1 MDPVQAIILGI
12 IQGLTEFLPVS
23 SSGHLVIF
31 QHVFGLKEPQLF
43 FDVCVHI
50 GTLLAV
56 MIVFRQEIRELVQA
70 LGHLLRQVFVENGHF
85 EEIFENSEYKM
96 LLLVFFGFFPTAIL
110 GVVFH
115 EIGQQL
121 FSSVLIV
128 GLMLIITG
136 GLLWQTRRVA
146 GPGGGLESFSI
157 RTALI
162 IGLVQGLA
170 IMPGISRSGST
181 IALGLFLG
189 LDRELSARYS
199 FMLAIPAIL
208 GAGILSL
215 HGLMADPHVNYTIAL
230 IGAAVSFVVGYFA
243 LVSLMHL
250 VKRAKLY
257 LFAPYC
263 WAAGIAALVFLWR

>member
-1 MDPVQAIILGI
+1 
-12 IQGLTEFLPVS
+12 
-23 SSGHLVIF
+23 VI
-31 QHVFGLKEPQLF
+31 
-43 FDVCVHI
+43 
-50 GTLLAV
+50 
-56 MIVFRQEIRELVQA
+56 IVFRQEIRELLRS
-70 LGHLLRQVFVENGHF
+70 LGHLIWLIFVKDAHF
-85 EEIFENSEYKM
+85 EHIFEKSEFKM
-96 LLLVFFGFFPTAIL
+96 LLLVFFGFFPTAVL

-121 FSSVLIV
+121 FSSVLVV
-128 GLMLIITG
+128 GCMLMITG

-146 GPGGGLESFSI
+146 GAGGGLESFSI

-189 LDRELSARYS
+189 LNRELSARYS

-208 GAGILSL
+208 GAGILSI
-215 HGLMADPHVNYTIAL
+215 HGLTADSNVDYKIAL
-230 IGAAVSFVVGYFA
+230 IGAAVSFAVGYFA
-243 LVSLMHL
+243 LVVLLEL
-250 VKRAKLY
+250 VKKAKLY

-263 WAAGIAALVFLWR
+263 WAAGIAALFLVWR

>member
-1 MDPVQAIILGI
+1 MDPVQAVILGV

-31 QHVFGLKEPQLF
+31 QHVFGLKEPELF
-43 FDVCVHI
+43 FDICVHM

-56 MIVFRQEIRELVQA
+56 IIVFRQEIRELVQS
-70 LGHLLRQVFVENGHF
+70 LGHLLWLVFVEDAHF
-85 EEIFENSEYKM
+85 EHLFEKSEFKM

-146 GPGGGLESFSI
+146 GTGGGMESFSI

-189 LDRELSARYS
+189 LNRELSARYS

-215 HGLMADPHVNYTIAL
+215 HSLMADPSVDYKIAL
-230 IGAAVSFVVGYFA
+230 IGAAVSFVVGYVA
-243 LVSLMHL
+243 LVSLLHL
-250 VKRAKLY
+250 VKKAKLY

-263 WAAGIAALVFLWR
+263 WAAGMAALFFFWR

>member
-1 MDPVQAIILGI
+1 MDSVQAIILGI

-31 QHVFGLKEPQLF
+31 QHLFGLREPELF
-43 FDVCVHI
+43 FDICVHI

-56 MIVFRQEIRELVQA
+56 MIVFREEIRD
-70 LGHLLRQVFVENGHF
+70 LLRSLGRLLWLIFVKDAHF
-85 EEIFENSEYKM
+85 EDLFENTEFKM
-96 LLLVFFGFFPTAIL
+96 LLLVFFGFFPTAFL

-115 EIGQQL
+115 EIGQKV
-121 FSSVLIV
+121 FSSVMIV

-146 GPGGGLESFSI
+146 GTGGGLESFSI
-157 RTALI
+157 RSALI

-189 LDRELSARYS
+189 LNRELSARYS

-215 HGLMADPHVNYTIAL
+215 HGLIADPSVDYKIAL
-230 IGAAVSFVVGYFA
+230 IGASVSFVVGYFA
-243 LVSLMHL
+243 LVSLLHL
-250 VKRAKLY
+250 VKKAKLY

-263 WAAGIAALVFLWR
+263 WAAGMAVLFLFWR

>member
-1 MDPVQAIILGI
+1 MEPLQAFILGI

-31 QHVFGLKEPQLF
+31 QHLFGLKEPELF
-43 FDVCVHI
+43 FDICVHL

-56 MIVFRQEIRELVQA
+56 IIVFRQEIRDLMQS
-70 LGHLLRQVFVENGHF
+70 LGHLVWLIFVEDAHF
-85 EEIFENSEYKM
+85 EDLFKNSEFKM

-128 GLMLIITG
+128 GIMLMITG

-146 GPGGGLESFSI
+146 GAGGGLDVFSI

-189 LDRELSARYS
+189 LNRELSARYS

-215 HGLMADPHVNYTIAL
+215 HGLIADPNVDYKIAL

-243 LVSLMHL
+243 LVLLLRL
-250 VKRAKLY
+250 VKKAKLY

-263 WAAGIAALVFLWR
+263 WAAGIAALFIFWR

>member
-1 MDPVQAIILGI
+1 MEPLQAIILGI
-12 IQGLTEFLPVS
+12 VQGLTEFLPVS

-31 QHVFGLKEPQLF
+31 QHLFGLKEPELF
-43 FDVCVHI
+43 FDICVHL

-56 MIVFRQEIRELVQA
+56 ILVFRSEIKELMQS
-70 LGHLLRQVFVENGHF
+70 LGHLVRLIFVKDAHF
-85 EEIFENSEYKM
+85 EHLFKDSQFKM
-96 LLLVFFGFFPTAIL
+96 LLLVFFGFFPTALL

-115 EIGQQL
+115 EIGQQV
-121 FSSVLIV
+121 FSSVLVV
-128 GLMLIITG
+128 GLMLLITG
-136 GLLWQTRRVA
+136 GLLWQTRRVKQD
-146 GPGGGLESFSI
+146 GGGLESFSI

-189 LDRELSARYS
+189 LNRELSARYS

-215 HGLMADPHVNYTIAL
+215 HGLIADPNVDVTIAL
-230 IGAAVSFVVGYFA
+230 IGAGVSFIVGYFA
-243 LVSLMHL
+243 LVSLLRM
-250 VKRAKLY
+250 VKKAKLY

-263 WAAGIAALVFLWR
+263 WAVGIAALFIFWR

>member
-1 MDPVQAIILGI
+1 MEPLQAIILGI

-31 QHVFGLKEPQLF
+31 QHLFGLNEPELF
-43 FDVCVHI
+43 FDICVHL

-56 MIVFRQEIRELVQA
+56 IIVFRQEIRELVRS
-70 LGHLLRQVFVENGHF
+70 LGHLIWLIFVKDAHF
-85 EEIFENSEYKM
+85 EHIFENSEFKM
-96 LLLVFFGFFPTAIL
+96 LLLVFFGFFPTALL

-128 GLMLIITG
+128 GFMLIITG
-136 GLLWQTRRVA
+136 GLLWQTRRVT
-146 GPGGGLESFSI
+146 GVGGGLESFSI

-189 LDRELSARYS
+189 LNRELSARYS

-215 HGLMADPHVNYTIAL
+215 HGLAADPNVDYKIAL
-230 IGAAVSFVVGYFA
+230 IGTAVSFVVGYFA
-243 LVSLMHL
+243 LVLLLRL
-250 VKRAKLY
+250 VKTAKLY

-263 WAAGIAALVFLWR
+263 WAMGIAALFLSWR

>member
-1 MDPVQAIILGI
+1 MEPLQAIILGI

-31 QHVFGLKEPQLF
+31 QHLFGLKEPELF
-43 FDVCVHI
+43 FDICVHL

-56 MIVFRQEIRELVQA
+56 IIVFRREIRELVRS
-70 LGHLLRQVFVENGHF
+70 LGHLLRLVFVDDAHF
-85 EEIFENSEYKM
+85 ERIFENSEFKM
-96 LLLVFFGFFPTAIL
+96 LLLVFFGFFPTAVL

-115 EIGQQL
+115 ELGQHL

-146 GPGGGLESFSI
+146 GVGGGLESFSI

-189 LDRELSARYS
+189 LNRELSARYS
-199 FMLAIPAIL
+199 FLLAIPAIL
-208 GAGILSL
+208 GAGILSI
-215 HGLMADPHVNYTIAL
+215 HGLAADSNVDYKIAL
-230 IGAAVSFVVGYFA
+230 IGAAISFVVGYFA
-243 LVSLMHL
+243 LVALLHL
-250 VKRAKLY
+250 VKKAKLY

-263 WAAGIAALVFLWR
+263 WVAGIAALFLIWR

>member
-1 MDPVQAIILGI
+1 MDALQAMILGI

-31 QHVFGLKEPQLF
+31 QHLFGLKEPELF
-43 FDVCVHI
+43 FDICVHL

-56 MIVFRQEIRELVQA
+56 IIVFRQEIRELMQS
-70 LGHLLRQVFVENGHF
+70 LGHLLWMVFVKDAHF
-85 EEIFENSEYKM
+85 EHIFQNSELKM
-96 LLLVFFGFFPTAIL
+96 LLLVFFVFFITAML

-115 EIGQQL
+115 EIGEHL

-128 GLMLIITG
+128 GLMLFITG
-136 GLLWQTRRVA
+136 GLLWLTRRVKQE
-146 GPGGGLESFSI
+146 GRGLEAFSI

-189 LDRELSARYS
+189 LSRELSARYS
-199 FMLAIPAIL
+199 FLLAIPAIL
-208 GAGILSL
+208 GAGVLSI
-215 HGLMADPHVNYTIAL
+215 HGLIAHPGGDYKIAL
-230 IGAAVSFVVGYFA
+230 IGAAVSFIVGYFS
-243 LVSLMHL
+243 LVSLLHM
-250 VKRAKLY
+250 VKKAKLY
-257 LFAPYC
+257 IFAPYC
-263 WAAGIAALVFLWR
+263 WAAGIAALLIVWR

>member
-1 MDPVQAIILGI
+1 MEPLQAIILGI

-31 QHVFGLKEPQLF
+31 QHLFGLKEPELF
-43 FDVCVHI
+43 FDICVHL

-56 MIVFRQEIRELVQA
+56 MIVFRQEIRELGQS
-70 LGHLLRQVFVENGHF
+70 LGHLLRLVFVEDAHF
-85 EEIFENSEYKM
+85 EHLFENSEFKM

-110 GVVFH
+110 GVVFN

-189 LDRELSARYS
+189 LNRELSARYS

-215 HGLMADPHVNYTIAL
+215 HGLIADPNVDYNIAL

-243 LVSLMHL
+243 LVLLLRL
-250 VKRAKLY
+250 VKKAKLY

-263 WAAGIAALVFLWR
+263 WAAGIASLFIFWR

>member
-1 MDPVQAIILGI
+1 MEPLQAIILGI
-12 IQGLTEFLPVS
+12 VQGLTEFLPVS

-31 QHVFGLKEPQLF
+31 QHLFGLNEPQLF
-43 FDVCVHI
+43 FDISVHL

-56 MIVFRQEIRELVQA
+56 IIVFWKEIRELMRA
-70 LGHLLRQVFVENGHF
+70 LGHLLWLIFVKDAHF
-85 EEIFENSEYKM
+85 EHIFENSEFKM
-96 LLLVFFGFFPTAIL
+96 LLLVFFGFFPTALL

-121 FSSVLIV
+121 FSSVLVV

-136 GLLWQTRRVA
+136 GLLWQTRRVKQE
-146 GPGGGLESFSI
+146 GGGLESFSI

-189 LDRELSARYS
+189 LNRELSARYS

-215 HGLMADPHVNYTIAL
+215 HGLAADPNVDYKIAL

-243 LVSLMHL
+243 LALLLRL
-250 VKRAKLY
+250 VKTAKLY

-263 WAAGIAALVFLWR
+263 WAMGIAALFLSWR